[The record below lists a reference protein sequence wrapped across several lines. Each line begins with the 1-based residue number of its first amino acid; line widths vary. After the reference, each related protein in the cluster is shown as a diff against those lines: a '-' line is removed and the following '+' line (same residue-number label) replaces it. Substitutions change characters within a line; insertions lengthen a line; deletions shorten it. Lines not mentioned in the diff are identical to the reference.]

1 MLKILA
7 VQCTGMFSFGW
18 MPVINLDNRGR
29 ILISGRNGTGK
40 SSILNCIKEI
50 IFGKNDTGKSGINII
65 NKHSDWDRGCF
76 GVVWCIDREN
86 KTWRIMNIRKWK
98 DITYPQGIDGP
109 SQHLSLGGTYTGDDI
124 FIEMWDGNQWIDMRP
139 TASRDNKSINDAKQF
154 IIDYIFH
161 MTYDQFSAYVCLGQ
175 SAESALVL
183 GTSGAR
189 EKIIQ
194 AVTDVTIWTNAA
206 EITKAAY
213 INKDTELAN
222 LNSEINGRKNSLDHI
237 ILPTEQDIQEAV
249 RSVQVIEDNY
259 KGLCQAVATVQQQI
273 SEFQMKQSTI
283 DDVEQEL
290 QILVAEER
298 HSRER
303 YENFEPPPEP
313 EKISAIHNQILILQ
327 AENRNDLTTVNHY
340 QTVGEGVCS
349 NCGQV
354 VDQEHLKKEI
364 KRLTDLISDRG
375 FKVDALY
382 EDHNRLVA
390 AYEKAVEEA
399 KAAAKLKMEEELHY
413 LEESKQRQLA
423 KKKEYQDILS
433 AIEHLNEKLSY
444 LNNEIKMAPTNIS
457 IAKIHLAS
465 LQSKINEVEQIEAG
479 IQHLET
485 QAASM
490 TNEILH
496 LKWTERNLKKI
507 RIQEYEAAIDRLNQL
522 LADRL
527 YELWGPGLFARFVTA
542 RNTTRGKGVVSGLNF
557 IVDTEKKTDIP
568 IEMCSGGQKKII
580 VIATF
585 LAMIQLSIERGLG
598 VNITA
603 VDELDENLDDVN
615 ADKLVEAFESI
626 TELVSTCLI
635 ISHNTR
641 LLNTMTFDERWT
653 THMENEISTLEI
665 GKVSQITA

>member
-1 MLKILA
+1 MLTILA
-7 VQCTGMFSFGW
+7 VNPTGMFSFGW
-18 MPVINLDNRGR
+18 MPVVQLDKKGR
-29 ILISGRNGTGK
+29 VLISGRNGSGK
-40 SSILNCIKEI
+40 SSILNSIKEI
-50 IFGKNDTGKSGINII
+50 AFSKNDTTKSGLNVV
-65 NKHSDWDRGCF
+65 NHHVDWDNGMF
-76 GVVWCIDREN
+76 GVLWCVDREG
-86 KTWRIMNIRKWK
+86 KTWRIMNIRKWRGT
-98 DITYPQGIDGP
+98 TYPQGVDGP

-124 FIEMWDGNQWIDMRP
+124 FVEMWDGSQWVDMRP
-139 TASRDNKSINDAKQF
+139 TASRDNKSMDDAKQF
-154 IIDYIFH
+154 IIDNIFG

-194 AVTDVTIWTNAA
+194 AIADVSIWTSAA
-206 EITKAAY
+206 EIAKAAY
-213 INKDTELAN
+213 TNKDTELAN
-222 LNSEINGRKNSLDHI
+222 LNSEINGRKNSLNHI
-237 ILPTEQDIQEAV
+237 ILPTEQDIQEAA
-249 RSVQVIEDNY
+249 RSVQVVEENY
-259 KGLCQAVATVQQQI
+259 KGLCQAAATTQQQI
-273 SEFQMKQSTI
+273 SELQMKQSTI

-313 EKISAIHNQILILQ
+313 EKIGAIHNQILTLQ
-327 AENRNDLTTVNHY
+327 AENRNNLTTVNHY

-364 KRLTDLISDRG
+364 ERLTDLISDG
-375 FKVDALY
+375 GLKVDALY
-382 EDHNRLVA
+382 EDHGRLVA
-390 AYEKAVEEA
+390 AHEKAVGEA
-399 KAAAKLKMEEELHY
+399 KAAAKLKMEEELRH
-413 LEESKQRQLA
+413 LEESKQKQLA
-423 KKKEYQDILS
+423 KKKEYQDICS

-457 IAKIHLAS
+457 IAKMHLAS

-485 QAASM
+485 QAVSM
-490 TNEILH
+490 TNEISH

-542 RNTTRGKGVVSGLNF
+542 RSTTRGKGIVSGLNF
-557 IVDTEKKTDIP
+557 IVDTEKKTGVP
-568 IEMCSGGQKKII
+568 IEMYSGGQKKII
-580 VIATF
+580 VVATF

-626 TELVSTCLI
+626 VELVPTCLI

-641 LLNTMTFDERWT
+641 LLNTMAFDERWT
-653 THMENEISTLEI
+653 AHMENEISTLEI
-665 GKVSQITA
+665 YEANQLAA